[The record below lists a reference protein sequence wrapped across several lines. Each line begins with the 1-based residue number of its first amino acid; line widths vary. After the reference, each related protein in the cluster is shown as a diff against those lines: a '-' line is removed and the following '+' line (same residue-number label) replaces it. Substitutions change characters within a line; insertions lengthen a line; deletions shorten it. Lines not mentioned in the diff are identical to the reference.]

1 MNQMKE
7 EITSRTLIINGKII
21 KDPENGIKWTKLREE
36 NRKRFE
42 LAQKRAG

>member
-1 MNQMKE
+1 MNMKE
-7 EITSRTLIINGKII
+7 EINQYTLRINGRTI
-21 KDPENGIKWTKLREE
+21 KDPENGVKWIKLREE